1 MEEAP
6 PFPEASPQ
14 WIQIASMEVSQSY
27 REVEGDRRP
36 LRKEGEPPS
45 WQALSSRAGGPGCK
59 DTTGGPRLSVWT
71 TPPYQVRQETSTLPA
86 ELTLLTL
93 SITNTEP
100 STAPQWSSALAYA
113 NLPCGFLGSR
123 YSKRVIL

>member
-6 PFPEASPQ
+6 PFPEASLQ
-14 WIQIASMEVSQSY
+14 WIQIASMAVSQSY
-27 REVEGDRRP
+27 QEVEGDRRP
-36 LRKEGEPPS
+36 LRNQEEPPC
-45 WQALSSRAGGPGCK
+45 WQVLSSQAGGPGCK
-59 DTTGGPRLSVWT
+59 DTTGGLRLSVWT

-86 ELTLLTL
+86 ELTQLTL

-100 STAPQWSSALAYA
+100 STAPQRSSARAHA